1 MIRVAVFGWA
11 AAVTLGSATPPVKP
25 LAANVAPLD
34 SGCRAEPRGGC
45 ITLDGVAVTPLN
57 WVETP
62 AKPQLIVVTAPPE
75 PRVVPVDPPAGIT
88 VVVSLADQKAWVFDD
103 GALAFT
109 TPVSTGTRRKPT
121 PVGSFRIT
129 QKKRH
134 HRSNLYSNA
143 PMPYMQRL
151 TNDGIALHA
160 GHLPGYPASHGCIRL
175 PEAFARL
182 LFAESRLGMMVVVTR
197 LDTMPVMAATE
208 AAPLLPDRIE
218 PTLWKAEKRGAAAL
232 SVVVSTT
239 DREVRVIRDGKEI
252 GAAPVTLTGNVTG
265 PVAYQRQVD
274 GRWLRLD
281 LPGSGRAVVPD
292 LGPDVIGVD
301 PDFSARVLDAAGPG
315 TTVVVTPD
323 RLRPELSLTSTLMTG
338 NE

>member
-1 MIRVAVFGWA
+1 MVHSMLSIAFLLMLASVPEAPALTAGTVAQA
-11 AAVTLGSATPPVKP
+11 AARLRPGQYLWAPQVAPSGPMIMVVNLRTQRATVYRNGIPIGITTVSSGRPGHETPP
-25 LAANVAPLD
+25 
-34 SGCRAEPRGGC
+34 
-45 ITLDGVAVTPLN
+45 GVYTILQK
-57 WVETP
+57 E
-62 AKPQLIVVTAPPE
+62 
-75 PRVVPVDPPAGIT
+75 
-88 VVVSLADQKAWVFDD
+88 AD
-103 GALAFT
+103 
-109 TPVSTGTRRKPT
+109 
-121 PVGSFRIT
+121 
-129 QKKRH
+129 
-134 HRSNLYSNA
+134 HRSNLYNNA
-143 PMPYMQRL
+143 PMPFMQRL
-151 TNDGIALHA
+151 TWDGIALHGGA
-160 GHLPGYPASHGCIRL
+160 LPGYPASHGCIRL

-315 TTVVVTPD
+315 TTVVVTQD
-323 RLRPELSLTSTLMTG
+323 RLRPEL
-338 NE
+338 

>member
-1 MIRVAVFGWA
+1 MVHSMLSIAFLLMLASVPEAPALTAGTVAQA
-11 AAVTLGSATPPVKP
+11 AARLRPGQYLWAPQVAPSGPMIMVVNLRTQRATVYRNGIPIGITTVSSGRPGHETPP
-25 LAANVAPLD
+25 
-34 SGCRAEPRGGC
+34 
-45 ITLDGVAVTPLN
+45 GVYTILQK
-57 WVETP
+57 E
-62 AKPQLIVVTAPPE
+62 
-75 PRVVPVDPPAGIT
+75 
-88 VVVSLADQKAWVFDD
+88 AD
-103 GALAFT
+103 
-109 TPVSTGTRRKPT
+109 
-121 PVGSFRIT
+121 
-129 QKKRH
+129 
-134 HRSNLYSNA
+134 HRSNLYNNA
-143 PMPYMQRL
+143 PMPFMQRL
-151 TNDGIALHA
+151 TWDGIALHGGA
-160 GHLPGYPASHGCIRL
+160 LPGYPASHGCIRL

-208 AAPLLPDRIE
+208 AAALLPDRIE

>member
-1 MIRVAVFGWA
+1 MVHSMLSIAFLLMLASVPEAPALTAGTVAQA
-11 AAVTLGSATPPVKP
+11 AARLRPGQYLWAPQVAPSGPMIMVVNLRTQRATVYRNGIPIGITTVSSGRPGHETPP
-25 LAANVAPLD
+25 
-34 SGCRAEPRGGC
+34 
-45 ITLDGVAVTPLN
+45 GVYTILQK
-57 WVETP
+57 E
-62 AKPQLIVVTAPPE
+62 
-75 PRVVPVDPPAGIT
+75 
-88 VVVSLADQKAWVFDD
+88 AD
-103 GALAFT
+103 
-109 TPVSTGTRRKPT
+109 
-121 PVGSFRIT
+121 
-129 QKKRH
+129 
-134 HRSNLYSNA
+134 HRSNLYNNA
-143 PMPYMQRL
+143 PMPFMQRL
-151 TNDGIALHA
+151 TWDGIALHGGA
-160 GHLPGYPASHGCIRL
+160 LPGSPASHGCIRL

>member
-1 MIRVAVFGWA
+1 MVHSMLSIAFLLMLASVPEAPALTAGTVAQA
-11 AAVTLGSATPPVKP
+11 AARLRPGQYLWAPQVAPSGPMIMVVNLRTQRATVYRNGIPIGITTVSSGRPGHETPP
-25 LAANVAPLD
+25 
-34 SGCRAEPRGGC
+34 
-45 ITLDGVAVTPLN
+45 GVYTILQK
-57 WVETP
+57 E
-62 AKPQLIVVTAPPE
+62 
-75 PRVVPVDPPAGIT
+75 
-88 VVVSLADQKAWVFDD
+88 AD
-103 GALAFT
+103 
-109 TPVSTGTRRKPT
+109 
-121 PVGSFRIT
+121 
-129 QKKRH
+129 
-134 HRSNLYSNA
+134 HRSNLYNNA
-143 PMPYMQRL
+143 PMPFMQRL
-151 TNDGIALHA
+151 TWDGIALHGGA
-160 GHLPGYPASHGCIRL
+160 LPGYPASHGCIRL

-292 LGPDVIGVD
+292 LGPVVIGVD

>member
-1 MIRVAVFGWA
+1 MLSIAFLLMLASVPEAPALTAGTVAQA
-11 AAVTLGSATPPVKP
+11 AARLRPGQYLWAPQVAPSGPMIMVVNLRTQRATVYRNGIPIGITTVSSGRPGHETPP
-25 LAANVAPLD
+25 
-34 SGCRAEPRGGC
+34 
-45 ITLDGVAVTPLN
+45 GVYTILQK
-57 WVETP
+57 E
-62 AKPQLIVVTAPPE
+62 
-75 PRVVPVDPPAGIT
+75 
-88 VVVSLADQKAWVFDD
+88 AD
-103 GALAFT
+103 
-109 TPVSTGTRRKPT
+109 
-121 PVGSFRIT
+121 
-129 QKKRH
+129 
-134 HRSNLYSNA
+134 HRSNLYNNA
-143 PMPYMQRL
+143 PMPFMQRL
-151 TNDGIALHA
+151 TWDGIALHGGA
-160 GHLPGYPASHGCIRL
+160 LPGYPASHGCIRL

>member
-1 MIRVAVFGWA
+1 MLSIAFLLMLASVPEAPALTAGTVAQA
-11 AAVTLGSATPPVKP
+11 AARLRPGQYLWAPQVAPSGPMIMVVNLRTQRATVYRNGIPIGITTVSSGRPGHETPP
-25 LAANVAPLD
+25 
-34 SGCRAEPRGGC
+34 
-45 ITLDGVAVTPLN
+45 GVYTILQK
-57 WVETP
+57 E
-62 AKPQLIVVTAPPE
+62 
-75 PRVVPVDPPAGIT
+75 
-88 VVVSLADQKAWVFDD
+88 AD
-103 GALAFT
+103 
-109 TPVSTGTRRKPT
+109 
-121 PVGSFRIT
+121 
-129 QKKRH
+129 
-134 HRSNLYSNA
+134 HRSNLYNNA
-143 PMPYMQRL
+143 PMPFMQRL
-151 TNDGIALHA
+151 TWDGIALHGGA
-160 GHLPGYPASHGCIRL
+160 LPGYPASHGCIRL

-252 GAAPVTLTGNVTG
+252 GAAPVTLTGHVTG

>member
-1 MIRVAVFGWA
+1 MLSIAFLLMLASVPEAPALTAGTVAQA
-11 AAVTLGSATPPVKP
+11 AARLRPGQYLWAPQVAPSGPMIMVVNLRTQRATVYRNGIPIGITTVSSGRPGHETPP
-25 LAANVAPLD
+25 
-34 SGCRAEPRGGC
+34 
-45 ITLDGVAVTPLN
+45 GVYTILQK
-57 WVETP
+57 E
-62 AKPQLIVVTAPPE
+62 
-75 PRVVPVDPPAGIT
+75 
-88 VVVSLADQKAWVFDD
+88 AD
-103 GALAFT
+103 
-109 TPVSTGTRRKPT
+109 
-121 PVGSFRIT
+121 
-129 QKKRH
+129 
-134 HRSNLYSNA
+134 HRSNLYNNA
-143 PMPYMQRL
+143 PMPFMQRL
-151 TNDGIALHA
+151 TWDGIALHGGA
-160 GHLPGYPASHGCIRL
+160 LPGYPASHGCIRL

-239 DREVRVIRDGKEI
+239 DRGVRVIRDGKEI

>member
-1 MIRVAVFGWA
+1 MVHSMLSIAFLLMLASVPEAPALTAGTVAQA
-11 AAVTLGSATPPVKP
+11 AARLRPGQYLWAPQVAPSGPMIMVVNLRTQRATVYRNGIPIGITTVSSGRPGHETPP
-25 LAANVAPLD
+25 
-34 SGCRAEPRGGC
+34 
-45 ITLDGVAVTPLN
+45 GVYTILQK
-57 WVETP
+57 E
-62 AKPQLIVVTAPPE
+62 
-75 PRVVPVDPPAGIT
+75 
-88 VVVSLADQKAWVFDD
+88 AD
-103 GALAFT
+103 
-109 TPVSTGTRRKPT
+109 
-121 PVGSFRIT
+121 
-129 QKKRH
+129 
-134 HRSNLYSNA
+134 HRSNLYNNA
-143 PMPYMQRL
+143 PMPFMQRL
-151 TNDGIALHA
+151 TWDGIALHGGA
-160 GHLPGYPASHGCIRL
+160 LPGYPASHGCIRL

-301 PDFSARVLDAAGPG
+301 LDFSARVLDAAGPG

>member
-1 MIRVAVFGWA
+1 MLASVPEAPALTAGTVAQA
-11 AAVTLGSATPPVKP
+11 AARLRPGQYLWAPQVAPSGPMIMVVNLRTQRATVYRNGIPIGITTVSSGRPGHETPP
-25 LAANVAPLD
+25 
-34 SGCRAEPRGGC
+34 
-45 ITLDGVAVTPLN
+45 GVYTILQK
-57 WVETP
+57 E
-62 AKPQLIVVTAPPE
+62 
-75 PRVVPVDPPAGIT
+75 
-88 VVVSLADQKAWVFDD
+88 AD
-103 GALAFT
+103 
-109 TPVSTGTRRKPT
+109 
-121 PVGSFRIT
+121 
-129 QKKRH
+129 
-134 HRSNLYSNA
+134 HRSNLYNNA
-143 PMPYMQRL
+143 PMPFMQRL
-151 TNDGIALHA
+151 TWDGIALHGGA
-160 GHLPGYPASHGCIRL
+160 LPGYPASHGCIRL

>member
-1 MIRVAVFGWA
+1 MVHSMLSIAFLLMLASVPEAPALTAGTVAQA
-11 AAVTLGSATPPVKP
+11 AARLRPGQYLWAPQVAPSGPMIMVVNLRTQRATVYRNGIPIGITTVSSGRPGHETPP
-25 LAANVAPLD
+25 
-34 SGCRAEPRGGC
+34 
-45 ITLDGVAVTPLN
+45 GVYTILQK
-57 WVETP
+57 E
-62 AKPQLIVVTAPPE
+62 
-75 PRVVPVDPPAGIT
+75 
-88 VVVSLADQKAWVFDD
+88 AD
-103 GALAFT
+103 
-109 TPVSTGTRRKPT
+109 
-121 PVGSFRIT
+121 
-129 QKKRH
+129 
-134 HRSNLYSNA
+134 HRSNLYNNA
-143 PMPYMQRL
+143 PMPFMQRL
-151 TNDGIALHA
+151 TWDGIALHGGA
-160 GHLPGYPASHGCIRL
+160 LPGYPASHGCIRL

-265 PVAYQRQVD
+265 PVAYQWQVD

>member
-1 MIRVAVFGWA
+1 MLSIAFLLMLASVPEAPALTAGTVAQA
-11 AAVTLGSATPPVKP
+11 AARLRPGQYLWAPQVAPSGPMIMVVNLRTQRATVYRSGIPIGITTVSSGRPGHETPP
-25 LAANVAPLD
+25 
-34 SGCRAEPRGGC
+34 
-45 ITLDGVAVTPLN
+45 GVYTILQK
-57 WVETP
+57 E
-62 AKPQLIVVTAPPE
+62 
-75 PRVVPVDPPAGIT
+75 
-88 VVVSLADQKAWVFDD
+88 AD
-103 GALAFT
+103 
-109 TPVSTGTRRKPT
+109 
-121 PVGSFRIT
+121 
-129 QKKRH
+129 
-134 HRSNLYSNA
+134 HRSNLYNNA
-143 PMPYMQRL
+143 PMPFMQRL
-151 TNDGIALHA
+151 TWDGIALHGGA
-160 GHLPGYPASHGCIRL
+160 LPGYPASHGCIRL

>member
-1 MIRVAVFGWA
+1 MVHSMLSIAFLLMLASVPEAPALTAGTVAQA
-11 AAVTLGSATPPVKP
+11 AARLRPGQYLWAPQVAPSGPMIMVVNLRTQRATVYRNGIPIGITTVSSGRPGHETPP
-25 LAANVAPLD
+25 
-34 SGCRAEPRGGC
+34 
-45 ITLDGVAVTPLN
+45 GVYTILQK
-57 WVETP
+57 E
-62 AKPQLIVVTAPPE
+62 
-75 PRVVPVDPPAGIT
+75 
-88 VVVSLADQKAWVFDD
+88 AD
-103 GALAFT
+103 
-109 TPVSTGTRRKPT
+109 
-121 PVGSFRIT
+121 
-129 QKKRH
+129 
-134 HRSNLYSNA
+134 HRSNLYNNA
-143 PMPYMQRL
+143 PMPFMQRL
-151 TNDGIALHA
+151 TWDGIALHGGA
-160 GHLPGYPASHGCIRL
+160 LPGYPASHGCIRL

-218 PTLWKAEKRGAAAL
+218 PTLWKAEKRGAAAI

>member
-1 MIRVAVFGWA
+1 MLSIAFLLMLASVPEAPALTAGTVAQA
-11 AAVTLGSATPPVKP
+11 AARLRPGQYLWAPQVAPSGPMIMVVNLRTQRATVYRNGIPIGITTVSSGRPGHETPP
-25 LAANVAPLD
+25 
-34 SGCRAEPRGGC
+34 
-45 ITLDGVAVTPLN
+45 GVYTILQK
-57 WVETP
+57 E
-62 AKPQLIVVTAPPE
+62 
-75 PRVVPVDPPAGIT
+75 
-88 VVVSLADQKAWVFDD
+88 AD
-103 GALAFT
+103 
-109 TPVSTGTRRKPT
+109 
-121 PVGSFRIT
+121 
-129 QKKRH
+129 
-134 HRSNLYSNA
+134 HRSNLYNNA
-143 PMPYMQRL
+143 PMPFMQRL
-151 TNDGIALHA
+151 TWDGIALHGGA
-160 GHLPGYPASHGCIRL
+160 LPGYPASHGCIRL

-338 NE
+338 N

>member
-1 MIRVAVFGWA
+1 MVHSMLSIAFLLMLASVPEAPALTAGTVAQA
-11 AAVTLGSATPPVKP
+11 AARLRPGQYLWAPQVAPSGPMIMVVNLRTQRATVYRNGIPIGITTVSSGRPGHETPP
-25 LAANVAPLD
+25 
-34 SGCRAEPRGGC
+34 
-45 ITLDGVAVTPLN
+45 GVYTILQK
-57 WVETP
+57 E
-62 AKPQLIVVTAPPE
+62 
-75 PRVVPVDPPAGIT
+75 
-88 VVVSLADQKAWVFDD
+88 AD
-103 GALAFT
+103 
-109 TPVSTGTRRKPT
+109 
-121 PVGSFRIT
+121 
-129 QKKRH
+129 
-134 HRSNLYSNA
+134 HRSNLYNNA
-143 PMPYMQRL
+143 PMPFMQRL
-151 TNDGIALHA
+151 TWDGIALHGGA
-160 GHLPGYPASHGCIRL
+160 LPGYPASHGCIHL
-175 PEAFARL
+175 PEAFARA
-182 LFAESRLGMMVVVTR
+182 LFDESRLGMMVVVTR